1 MGVANNALSCP
12 AVFWIVEQMT
22 KRSEAHRRKKRR
34 RRRL

>member
-12 AVFWIVEQMT
+12 AVFWNVEQI
-22 KRSEAHRRKKRR
+22 KKQSEAHRRKNRR